1 MRELTAELSTA
12 AGDAMRQ
19 AEGATQAFRS
29 ETETLVETARQ
40 ATEQVT
46 TIKTAVGEQ
55 MDELG
60 RLAQR
65 SGELAQSVQEM
76 MHKPVAELTAAADL
90 AEGRAEK
97 LRADVAAIAA
107 AAEQAGRQLAALGP
121 EIDANAGGIGAKFD
135 EQAGKL
141 TDTVRQALELA
152 DGFGQH
158 LQQQSE
164 ALVAAVSAAEHQIGA
179 LGEARQRATTDSFLR
194 AAADLVSELN
204 SLSLDMT
211 SLLDA
216 DVPDDVWRR
225 YKDGDRSVFARRLLR
240 QKDSYVIPALAQRY
254 EKDTRFRDL
263 AERFTSK
270 FEELLAQAG
279 KADPQNVLNTAFL
292 TADIGKLYLLIQ
304 RNLGKVN

>member
-1 MRELTAELSTA
+1 
-12 AGDAMRQ
+12 MRQ

-121 EIDANAGGIGAKFD
+121 EIDAKADALINATDHALGNAGGIGAKFD